1 MGKSTS
7 KASRRDFFRTG
18 LTGLVGMAITPSIIG
33 IGAEIATAEPVE
45 KKERK
50 LAHRTL
56 GKTGLELPIV
66 SMGVMNAD
74 NPDLVRAALDA
85 GIAYLDTANYYQ
97 RGRNEEM
104 IGGVIKGRARD
115 SFAIGTKV
123 LGSPLD
129 RKTGLY
135 SKEATAGPFIE
146 KFETSLK
153 RLGLDHVEILFHH
166 NVVRKGGAL
175 HEPYLAALQ
184 EMKKQ
189 GKARFAGVSTHMNEP
204 EVIRAAIESGV
215 YDIVLTAYNFR
226 QPHAAEVEKA
236 IAEAGKAGL
245 GVIAMKTQAGVYW
258 DSERQ
263 HPINMKAAL
272 KWVLRNENVHT
283 AVPGFT
289 TFEQMEVDLSVM
301 EDSKLTPAEELD
313 LKEDQQMGRRGLY
326 CDHCAK
332 CTGQCPHGVE
342 IPTLMRSYMYAYG
355 YRNLAAAK
363 ETFELAGM
371 TDLPCSGCGE
381 CPVKCNMGFDVR
393 KRIGDIARI
402 QNVADDFIA

>member
-1 MGKSTS
+1 MKKRTAM
-7 KASRRDFFRTG
+7 ASRRDFFRKG
-18 LTGLVGMAITPSIIG
+18 LTGLVGIAIAPAMVS
-33 IGAEIATAEPVE
+33 AEISAAEKAG
-45 KKERK
+45 KKQRKIER
-50 LAHRTL
+50 RTL
-56 GKTGLELPIV
+56 GKTKLELPVV

-85 GIAYLDTANYYQ
+85 GIGYLDTANYYQ

-104 IGGVIKGRARD
+104 IGGVLKGRPRD

-135 SKEATAGPFIE
+135 SKEATAEPFIE

-175 HEPYLAALQ
+175 HEPYLTALQ
-184 EMKKQ
+184 ELKKQ
-189 GKARFAGVSTHMNEP
+189 GKARFVGVSTHMNEP

-215 YDIVLTAYNFR
+215 YDVVLTAYNFR
-226 QPHAAEVEKA
+226 QPHVTEVEKA
-236 IAEAGKAGL
+236 IAEANEAGL

-272 KWVLRNENVHT
+272 KWALRNKNIHT

-289 TFEQMEVDLSVM
+289 TFEQMELDLSVM
-301 EDSKLTPAEELD
+301 EDPELTPAEELD
-313 LKEDQQMGRRGLY
+313 LKEDQRMGRAGLY

-332 CTGQCPHGVE
+332 CTGECPRGVE
-342 IPTLMRSYMYAYG
+342 IPTLMRSYMYAYS

-371 TDLPCSGCGE
+371 TEVPCAECGT
-381 CPVKCNMGFDVR
+381 CLVKCTMGFDVK

-402 QNVADDFIA
+402 QNVADDFII

>member
-1 MGKSTS
+1 MLEDARTE
-7 KASRRDFFRTG
+7 SRREFFRKG
-18 LTGLVGMAITPSIIG
+18 LTGLVGMAIAPSIASAQS
-33 IGAEIATAEPVE
+33 GAEAPAEKSA
-45 KKERK
+45 KKFPR
-50 LAHRTL
+50 RTL
-56 GKTGLELPIV
+56 GKTKLELPIV

-74 NPDLVRAALDA
+74 NADLVRAALDA

-104 IGGVIKGRARD
+104 IGSVIKGRPRE

-123 LGSPLD
+123 LGSDLD

-135 SKEATAGPFIE
+135 GKEATAGPFIE

-175 HEPYLAALQ
+175 HEPYLAALG

-189 GKARFAGVSTHMNEP
+189 GKARFVGVSTHMNEP

-215 YDIVLTAYNFR
+215 YDVVLTAYNFK
-226 QPHAAEVEKA
+226 QPHVAEVEKA
-236 IAEAGKAGL
+236 IAEANEAGL

-289 TFEQMEVDLSVM
+289 TVEQMELDLAVLA
-301 EDSKLTPAEELD
+301 DPQLTPAEELD
-313 LKEDQQMGRRGLY
+313 LKEDQRMGQRGLY
-326 CDHCAK
+326 CDQCSK
-332 CTGQCPHGVE
+332 CTGQCPRDVE

-363 ETFELAGM
+363 ETFESAGM
-371 TDLPCSGCGE
+371 IGMPCEECGE
-381 CPVKCNMGFDVR
+381 CPVRCAMGFDVK
-393 KRIGDIARI
+393 KRIAAIARI
-402 QNVADDFIA
+402 RDVADDFIV